1 MPLRGVACVVLCGGL
16 GKRLRPAVGDLPKC
30 LAPVGGRPFLEFLL
44 LQLREAGVRRV
55 TLCTGHGGRQVAAC
69 VASGSRWGMSVGYSQ
84 EKEPLGTAGALKNAE
99 GAVNSSPFLVL
110 NGDSVL
116 EANLEQLVQ
125 FHVTRGALVTLGLAH
140 VRGEV
145 RYGSVRT
152 DGAGKIM
159 NFSEKRETSIS
170 ALSPNRSRAVSA
182 PHLPLTESTS
192 LPVEVLSEALVNGGV
207 YVMDREIFSEIPS
220 APPAVSLET
229 QIFPR
234 LAGRRIFGL
243 AQEGYFVDIGIPE
256 DYKRAQRELPGRFA
270 SC

>member
-1 MPLRGVACVVLCGGL
+1 MALRGVACVILCGGL
-16 GKRLRPAVGDLPKC
+16 GMRLRPAVGNLPKC
-30 LAPVGGRPFLEFLL
+30 LAPVAGRPFLEYLL
-44 LQLREAGVRRV
+44 LQLRDAGVRQV
-55 TLCTGHGGRQVAAC
+55 TLCTGHGSREVAAC

-99 GAVNSSPFLVL
+99 GAVGSSPFLVL
-110 NGDSVL
+110 NGDSIL
-116 EANLEQLVQ
+116 DANLEQLVQ
-125 FHVTRGALVTLGLAH
+125 FHVARGALVTLGLAH
-140 VRGEV
+140 VRDEV

-152 DGAGKIM
+152 DKAGKIL
-159 NFSEKRETSIS
+159 NFSEKREASK
-170 ALSPNRSRAVSA
+170 AAPPRYPAPAVSA
-182 PHLPLTESTS
+182 AQLPLAASANS
-192 LPVEVLSEALVNGGV
+192 PVEELSETLVNGGV
-207 YVMDREIFSEIPS
+207 YVMDREIFSEIPP

-243 AQEGYFVDIGIPE
+243 AQQGYFVDIGIPE

>member
-30 LAPVGGRPFLEFLL
+30 LAPVGGRPFLEYLL

-55 TLCTGHGGRQVAAC
+55 TLCTGHGSRQVAAC

-110 NGDSVL
+110 NGDSIL
-116 EANLEQLVQ
+116 QGDFEQLVK
-125 FHVTRGALVTLGLAH
+125 FHVARGALVTLGLAH
-140 VRGEV
+140 VRDEV
-145 RYGSVRT
+145 RYGSVQT

-159 NFSEKRETSIS
+159 NFSEKREASKS
-170 ALSPNRSRAVSA
+170 ARSPHRSRAVSA
-182 PHLPLTESTS
+182 PHPPLAGRASP
-192 LPVEVLSEALVNGGV
+192 LAVAMPEALVNGGV
-207 YVMDREIFSEIPS
+207 YVMDREIFSEIPP

-243 AQEGYFVDIGIPE
+243 AQTGYFVDIGIPE

-270 SC
+270 AC

>member
-1 MPLRGVACVVLCGGL
+1 MALRGVACVVLCGGL

-30 LAPVGGRPFLEFLL
+30 LAPVGGRPFLEYLL
-44 LQLREAGVRRV
+44 LQLRKAGVRRV
-55 TLCTGHGGRQVAAC
+55 TLCTGHGSRQVAAC

-110 NGDSVL
+110 NGDSIL

-125 FHVTRGALVTLGLAH
+125 FHVARGALATLGL
-140 VRGEV
+140 VRVRDEV
-145 RYGSVRT
+145 RFGSVQT
-152 DGAGKIM
+152 DGAGKILD
-159 NFSEKRETSIS
+159 FSEKREVSKAS
-170 ALSPNRSRAVSA
+170 RQQNRARAVSA
-182 PHLPLTESTS
+182 PHLPPAASTNS
-192 LPVEVLSEALVNGGV
+192 PADVLCEALVNGGV
-207 YVMDREIFSEIPS
+207 YVMDREIFSEIPP